1 MVRTPTDTLIAAMED
16 AGEAVQCLV
25 ILTTTD
31 GHILT
36 LGSTNQRVIRLGM
49 LEAAKQW
56 LVADMMAESLKES

>member
-1 MVRTPTDTLIAAMED
+1 MLRTPTDTLIAAMEE

-25 ILTTTD
+25 IITTAD

-36 LGSTNQRVIRLGM
+36 LGSTDQRVIRLGM

-56 LVADMMAESLKES
+56 LVADMMAESLEGK